1 MTPPREPAIL
11 VCEYFP
17 PTVGGAPRWLG
28 AYIAASRR
36 YEWTILTRSV
46 VGAPEEAPF
55 PGPAGPH
62 RVVRLPW
69 WREVTRPWGGV
80 ATFFLLAKLRA
91 EIRRRLAA
99 SGAKRIDAMPLHFGG
114 VAALG
119 PARRAGAE
127 VVLHLFGEEMAM
139 LRRRGLVRQLLLGQA
154 LREADLAY
162 AISPATRDLA
172 IQLGADPARVRLA
185 IGVDCEPFRTLVPME
200 AAKRRWGVGGR
211 PALLTVARLTH
222 RKGHATVIQAL
233 SQIHPSETIY
243 LIAGEGPERTRL
255 ARLAR
260 SLGVEDRVRFLGEVP
275 DSDLPSLYRAADLF
289 VHPHREVKETGE
301 IEGFGLV
308 FLEAA
313 LAEVPSV
320 AGRSGAT
327 ATTGP
332 ETAIQDGETGI
343 LVAPEAPEALA
354 RVVTV
359 LLADESG
366 RRAMGRAGRARVF
379 SQFDITRVVERLER

>member
-1 MTPPREPAIL
+1 VSAGREPAIL
-11 VCEYFP
+11 VCEYFS

-28 AYIAASRR
+28 AYVSASRR
-36 YEWTILTRSV
+36 YEWTVLTRPV
-46 VGAPEEAPF
+46 AGAPAEAPF
-55 PGPAGPH
+55 PGPSGPH

-69 WREVTRPWGGV
+69 WREVTRPWGGI
-80 ATFFLLAKLRA
+80 ATFFLLAKLRG

-99 SGAKRIDAMPLHFGG
+99 TGSKRIDAMPLHFGG

-119 PARRAGAE
+119 PARRAGAK

-139 LRRRGLVRQLLLGQA
+139 LRRRGVVRQLLLGQA
-154 LREADLAY
+154 LREADRAY

-172 IQLGADPARVRLA
+172 IQLGADPARVELA
-185 IGVDCEPFRTLVPME
+185 IGVDCEPYRALPSVAE
-200 AAKRRWGVGGR
+200 AKRRWGVEGR
-211 PALLTVARLTH
+211 PVLLTVARLSH

-233 SQIHPSETIY
+233 PEIHPQETIY
-243 LIAGEGPERTRL
+243 LVAGEGPERMRL
-255 ARLAR
+255 SHLAR
-260 SLGVEDRVRFLGEVP
+260 SLGVEDRVRFLGGVADP
-275 DSDLPSLYRAADLF
+275 DLPSLYRAADLF

-313 LAEVPSV
+313 LAEVPSI

-332 ETAIQDGETGI
+332 ETAIEDGETGR

-354 RVVTV
+354 RVITV
-359 LLADESG
+359 LLADEAG
-366 RRAMGRAGRARVF
+366 RRAMGRAGRARTLAR
-379 SQFDITRVVERLER
+379 FDIEKVVERMEK